1 LGCGRRKFRNRCGVG
16 TLLCESPL
24 LAEKLPPFNRM
35 DACPQGRPRLFYC
48 EAYVYDVLEAGIRHT
63 FDVQK
68 PRRIHD
74 ALIAADAAT
83 AADFISPAAVT
94 EEELLLVHTPEYLAE
109 IRRPETL
116 ARLLFL
122 DPEHPWDERL
132 LDPFLLATGG
142 TIAAARLAAS
152 QRGLAVNLG
161 GGFHHAQADRAD
173 GFCAIADV
181 AIAIRVLQRSQQ
193 IERALIVDL
202 DYHHG
207 NGNAEIFAADESVF
221 TFSIHAGN
229 WCWITKRNNRDI
241 ELPSRTTDVQY
252 LDALQQHLPRIV
264 REFRPDVAVYVA
276 GSDPFAE
283 DTLGDFDISETG
295 MLARDRL
302 VTQEV
307 WGHGIPMVVV
317 TAGGYGPSSWRI
329 HFNYFRWLLT
339 GDGGA

>member
-1 LGCGRRKFRNRCGVG
+1 LP
-16 TLLCESPL
+16 T
-24 LAEKLPPFNRM
+24 AEGM
-35 DACPQGRPRLFYC
+35 AVSQHAWPRFFYC
-48 EAYVYDVLEAGIRHT
+48 REYVYDVLEAGIRHT

-74 ALIAADAAT
+74 ALLASHAAAP
-83 AADFISPAAVT
+83 ADFIRPSAAT

-122 DPEHPWDERL
+122 DPTHPWDERL
-132 LDPFLLATGG
+132 LDPFLFATGG
-142 TIAAARLAAS
+142 TVAAARLAMS
-152 QRGLAVNLG
+152 QRGLTVNLG

-181 AIAIRVLQRSQQ
+181 AIAIRVLQRSRQ

-207 NGNAEIFAADESVF
+207 NGNAELFATDESVF

-229 WCWITKRNNRDI
+229 WCWITKRNNCDV
-241 ELPSRTTDVQY
+241 ELPSHTPDAVY
-252 LDALQQHLPRIV
+252 LDALRQHLPPIV
-264 REFRPDVAVYVA
+264 HDFQPDIAVYVA
-276 GSDPFAE
+276 GSDPFVE
-283 DTLGDFDISETG
+283 DTLGDFEISEAG

-302 VTQEV
+302 VTGEI
-307 WGHGIPMVVV
+307 WYRGIPMVVV

-339 GDGGA
+339 GEHGG